1 MEPLRCFYVK
11 YSIIYFPRRTCIMRK
26 YFAVL
31 LVLSA
36 LISIMPSCGTVN
48 EDTGTDSTQP
58 FEIDT
63 VAPPV
68 ENKPTVSQTE
78 LQSAVILTEPYINRY
93 TLNGTLDLD
102 AFVEYLSEY
111 YTELYQKPL
120 VICITEIIDHGDEF
134 EGMGVVTV
142 LAEYHSAESAESGR
156 NHNTLCGG
164 CNFFFDY
171 NVSSGKDFVP
181 RPFVGDSYL
190 HSLNEPIGNDF
201 SEYTA
206 TVDKGGNVQLV
217 KAGHSM
223 ITTPAK
229 FCWELYSFGEL
240 CKLYIDGDN
249 IILALRENNGEY
261 GDEDWIT
268 ASVYAS
274 QDGGV
279 SWSSYS
285 LDYTPTNTTNIFE
298 PTSLVLN
305 MIDSEHGTVVLS
317 TPRCEVFFYVT
328 EDGGITWEKRRN
340 FKLLNYR
347 IDGLHAGG
355 LINDELGFI
364 SFIPRDGKN
373 PNVYITHNGGRDW
386 TLMDIT
392 APDGISDVGAY
403 ADAAYESNGA
413 VVIPVIYSDGV
424 RNYISRDNGI
434 TWSWEE

>member
-1 MEPLRCFYVK
+1 
-11 YSIIYFPRRTCIMRK
+11 MRK
-26 YFAVL
+26 YFAII

-36 LISIMPSCGTVN
+36 LISLLPSCGTVN
-48 EDTGTDSTQP
+48 EDADTDSIQP

-68 ENKPTVSQTE
+68 ENKPTIYQTE
-78 LQSAVILTEPYINRY
+78 SQPAVILIEPYVKRY
-93 TLNGTLDLD
+93 TLNGALDLD
-102 AFVEYLSEY
+102 AFTEYLSEY
-111 YTELYQKPL
+111 YTELYENSL
-120 VICITEIIDHGDEF
+120 VICITDIIDHGDAYD
-134 EGMGVVTV
+134 GMGVVTV
-142 LAEYHSAESAESGR
+142 LAEYHSAESFESGR

-171 NVSSGKDFVP
+171 NASTGKDFVP
-181 RPFVGDSYL
+181 RPFVGDNYL
-190 HSLNEPIGNDF
+190 HNLTEPTGNDF

-206 TVDKGGNVQLV
+206 TVDTDGYVQLV
-217 KAGHSM
+217 KAGHPTIS
-223 ITTPAK
+223 TPAK
-229 FCWELYSFGEL
+229 FCWELYGFGKL

-261 GDEDWIT
+261 GDEDWMT

-274 QDGGV
+274 RDGGG

-347 IDGLHAGG
+347 IDGLHTGG
-355 LINDELGFI
+355 LINNDLGFI

-403 ADAAYESNGA
+403 ADTAYVNNGT
-413 VVIPVIYSDGV
+413 VVIPIIYSDGV
-424 RNYISRDNGI
+424 RNYISCDNGA
-434 TWSWEE
+434 TWGWEN